1 MGTAYNFG
9 MELILLV
16 FLLSQSGDGDFK
28 RSMRSFLDFYRENRE
43 LLTMLSGTIR
53 GDFSAPSAQNH
64 DEKPASARIESAP
77 QNEKNRP
84 QSGIGDVLENYLKRA
99 AL

>member
-16 FLLSQSGDGDFK
+16 FLLSQNGDGNLN
-28 RSMRSFLDFYRENRE
+28 RSLRSFLDFYRENRE
-43 LLTMLSGTIR
+43 LLTVLRDTLR
-53 GDFSAPSAQNH
+53 GDFAATTAQNH
-64 DEKPASARIESAP
+64 DEKPAPSPIEP
-77 QNEKNRP
+77 NTPNEKNRP
-84 QSGIGDVLENYLKRA
+84 QDGIGDVLENYLRRA